1 MSSICHPKL
10 CHKWINLTE
19 GNQDPATEEPFCL
32 SPISYCLK
40 EFGLEAYIREKLLL
54 KIAFYLKNSFAWQ
67 GKYLIIKYLLFL
79 YIAILSF
86 EALDSIIF
94 LLFSVEDKSYLP
106 D

>member
-1 MSSICHPKL
+1 MVGGNVVLSNQVDLECLVKVNLKS

-79 YIAILSF
+79 
-86 EALDSIIF
+86 
-94 LLFSVEDKSYLP
+94 
-106 D
+106 